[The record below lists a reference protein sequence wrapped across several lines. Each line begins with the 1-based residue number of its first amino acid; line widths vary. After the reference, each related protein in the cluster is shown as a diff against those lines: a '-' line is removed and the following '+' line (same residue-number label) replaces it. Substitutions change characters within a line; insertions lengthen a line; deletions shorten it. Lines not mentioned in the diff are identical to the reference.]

1 MGLVNEAAL
10 VIDWTK
16 MPTYNTVMSVAAGAG
31 LLSIVWLGWL
41 LQHGRRVSLEGWAV
55 NFGVLGTILTITGTH
70 MTLTWPFAKYF
81 PFDNIIF
88 GETSLV
94 FGVLLLGGAILLWLR
109 RKEADDP
116 DSVAERLSHSI
127 TPLSIIII
135 GAGLALGAIAFAG
148 LVFQLFA
155 APPEEPIS
163 GAFAQWPWLEATFM
177 SGLFGVTGIG
187 TILFPFAVRGLAVT
201 DHRTAVQWVTGI
213 ALGLPG
219 LGFLL
224 FGAMNFFT
232 HIGLIIHT
240 MG

>member
-1 MGLVNEAAL
+1 
-10 VIDWTK
+10 
-16 MPTYNTVMSVAAGAG
+16 
-31 LLSIVWLGWL
+31 
-41 LQHGRRVSLEGWAV
+41 
-55 NFGVLGTILTITGTH
+55 
-70 MTLTWPFAKYF
+70 
-81 PFDNIIF
+81 
-88 GETSLV
+88 
-94 FGVLLLGGAILLWLR
+94 
-109 RKEADDP
+109 
-116 DSVAERLSHSI
+116 
-127 TPLSIIII
+127 
-135 GAGLALGAIAFAG
+135 
-148 LVFQLFA
+148 
-155 APPEEPIS
+155 
-163 GAFAQWPWLEATFM
+163 M